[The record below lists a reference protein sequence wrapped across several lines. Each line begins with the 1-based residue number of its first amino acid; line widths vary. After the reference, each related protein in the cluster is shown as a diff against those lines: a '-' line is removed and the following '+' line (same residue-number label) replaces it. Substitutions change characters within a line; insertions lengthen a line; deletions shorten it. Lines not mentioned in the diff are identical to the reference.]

1 MDGATM
7 IGMAGAL
14 ISGYAYIPQITHLIK
29 ERCSAGISRKAFALW
44 FASSILVTINAV
56 WTQSIAFI
64 VLGLIQ
70 ICATG
75 LIFYFSNH
83 YRGQMCLY
91 HHVVEKER

>member
-1 MDGATM
+1 MDGPTM

-14 ISGYAYIPQITHLIK
+14 ISGYAYIPQITHLVK
-29 ERCSAGISRKAFALW
+29 ERCSEGISSKAFALW
-44 FASSILVTINAV
+44 FVSSTLVTINAV
-56 WTQSIAFI
+56 LAQSIAFI
-64 VLGLIQ
+64 VLGVIQ

-75 LIFYFSNH
+75 LIFYFSNR